1 MTDLLLGSTLGT
13 GSGYSTS
20 GHAIGD
26 AVNTP
31 SRDPSRLVYH
41 ACMRVEIVPCLRD
54 NYAYLVSTDDSA
66 ECAVIDPS
74 EAQPIE
80 RALDRHG
87 LTLTAILNTHHH
99 HDHVGGNS
107 ELKLNRRGLD
117 VFGHTSD
124 RGRIPEQSQFL
135 EHGQTFEVVGLKFSV
150 MHIPGHTTGAIAYV
164 TEGAVFTGD
173 TLFAAG
179 CGRLF
184 EGTPRDMFE
193 SLNQK
198 LAQLPDQTLVYCG
211 HEYTVNNLRFAA
223 SLEPTNHAIVR
234 KLEDVLA
241 RTGRGEPSVPST
253 LGDERATNPFMR
265 TKSPE
270 LRASLGLSD
279 AADAVS
285 VLAATRAAKDNF

>member
-1 MTDLLLGSTLGT
+1 
-13 GSGYSTS
+13 
-20 GHAIGD
+20 
-26 AVNTP
+26 
-31 SRDPSRLVYH
+31 
-41 ACMRVEIVPCLRD
+41 MRVEIVPCLRD
-54 NYAYLVSTDDSA
+54 NYAYLVSSDDSV

-80 RALDRHG
+80 RALQQHG
-87 LTLTAILNTHHH
+87 LTLAAILNTHHH

-107 ELKLNRRGLD
+107 ELRLNRRGLS

-135 EHGQTFEVVGLKFSV
+135 EHGQSFEVVGLKFSV

-164 TEGAVFTGD
+164 AEGVVFTGD

-211 HEYTVNNLRFAA
+211 HEYTVNNLSFAA
-223 SLEPTNHAIVR
+223 SLEPSNQAIAQ
-234 KLEDVLA
+234 KLENVLA

-253 LGDERATNPFMR
+253 LGEERATNPFMR
-265 TKSPE
+265 TESSE

-285 VLAATRAAKDNF
+285 VLAATRAAKDKF